1 MCGMEAVQ
9 YQNQDTADHD
19 RQANYLA
26 EGFKNATC
34 TATDADCICA
44 NETLMANV
52 QACSLRAC
60 TIPQLKDFGR
70 PSMLTLSILAGQTD
84 FLSSESRNGYPLP
97 LPLAGPGQDGLI
109 CVRSSHLGVRRR
121 VSMEVESAG

>member
-19 RQANYLA
+19 RQADYLA

-70 PSMLTLSILAGQTD
+70 PK
-84 FLSSESRNGYPLP
+84 SRNGYPLP
-97 LPLAGPGQDGLI
+97 LPLAGPGQEY
-109 CVRSSHLGVRRR
+109 CRSHHGSRYRCLGSHVYWHQIR
-121 VSMEVESAG
+121 